1 MARSDACIVAMDG
14 GCCWSSPAPHA
25 AGLKDRAFFRCPALA
40 GAGNA
45 ASANG
50 TLLGMATT
58 LAGVIL
64 ATHRQG
70 NARDSLERKGCC
82 VG

>member
-1 MARSDACIVAMDG
+1 MDS
-14 GCCWSSPAPHA
+14 GCYSSPLHA
-25 AGLKDRAFFRCPALA
+25 AGLRAGQALLRSSA
-40 GAGNA
+40 RMDARNA
-45 ASANG
+45 TTATG
-50 TLLGMATT
+50 MLLGMETM

-64 ATHRQG
+64 ATHRQR